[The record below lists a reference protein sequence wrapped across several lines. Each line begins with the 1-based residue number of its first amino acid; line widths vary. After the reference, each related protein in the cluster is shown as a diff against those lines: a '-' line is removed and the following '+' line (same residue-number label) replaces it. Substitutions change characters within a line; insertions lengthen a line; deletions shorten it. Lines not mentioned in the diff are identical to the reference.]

1 MSPARGPLAHR
12 APRRA
17 ALALSLVLCVLAA
30 PAGPARAQQTDC
42 LDDDP
47 DPTYFDKCGP
57 LFTLPPW
64 GDASGWMDESK
75 YATIQLADLN
85 GDKRDE
91 LLARNDQ
98 GIEIWWFDTALG
110 QWRPQVDAQDLPQV
124 LTDFR
129 SPHPDEAPA
138 TDWTKP
144 EYDSTI
150 QVTQLGG
157 GKTAH
162 LVARFADGIRVYAF
176 KPGPGN
182 GIDGGSWSLVTQ
194 GGPFSDADGWNV
206 PSRYMTIR
214 LAAIDSDDPAEV
226 LLIGR
231 GPSGL
236 VGYGWTGGGTGWSTL
251 PVGSGGND
259 TTFGDATCASPACY
273 SMFRTARMGAASGTL
288 VGRDG
293 YGIEL
298 LAFDA
303 GKPGWG
309 LQPGSAKLEAERTG
323 KANAGVFG
331 DFIFSADC
339 PFPGATTFNDC
350 LGTSPYYYASFGTA
364 DFDGDGADEV
374 FARGSDGLRVKK
386 LDRAAGTWTAATLT
400 DLAGDATDIL
410 EDVSRFGEYLSI
422 QAADLDADGRAEV
435 LALWNGTCRCGRTI
449 PPPGLGRR
457 CSRQAPLTLKDEW
470 TVRSSRFATIRV
482 GDVDGDGRND
492 VIARGSPASARG
504 SENRT
509 GTGGWER
516 YAAGRIRRVQGRALR
531 LDRATQRVRRIQRPG
546 PVQPRDRQERE
557 DGARLVDARA
567 RADGGRD
574 ERPPGRAA
582 DASPTA
588 PIRRTR
594 ARR

>member
-144 EYDSTI
+144 EYYSTI

-259 TTFGDATCASPACY
+259 TTLRGMRPARRRRATRCSARRAWARRAGRWWAGTATGSSCWPSTPASPAGG
-273 SMFRTARMGAASGTL
+273 SNPAARSSRPSAPGRRTPASSATSSSARTARSPGRRRSTTVSAPARTTTRASAPPTSTATAPTRSSPAAQ
-288 VGRDG
+288 RR
-293 YGIEL
+293 
-298 LAFDA
+298 A
-303 GKPGWG
+303 PGHG
-309 LQPGSAKLEAERTG
+309 
-323 KANAGVFG
+323 
-331 DFIFSADC
+331 
-339 PFPGATTFNDC
+339 
-350 LGTSPYYYASFGTA
+350 
-364 DFDGDGADEV
+364 
-374 FARGSDGLRVKK
+374 
-386 LDRAAGTWTAATLT
+386 AGTGGRHVDSSSPTLT
-400 DLAGDATDIL
+400 DLAGDAA
-410 EDVSRFGEYLSI
+410 EHPSR
-422 QAADLDADGRAEV
+422 
-435 LALWNGTCRCGRTI
+435 
-449 PPPGLGRR
+449 P
-457 CSRQAPLTLKDEW
+457 
-470 TVRSSRFATIRV
+470 
-482 GDVDGDGRND
+482 
-492 VIARGSPASARG
+492 
-504 SENRT
+504 
-509 GTGGWER
+509 
-516 YAAGRIRRVQGRALR
+516 
-531 LDRATQRVRRIQRPG
+531 
-546 PVQPRDRQERE
+546 
-557 DGARLVDARA
+557 
-567 RADGGRD
+567 
-574 ERPPGRAA
+574 
-582 DASPTA
+582 
-588 PIRRTR
+588 
-594 ARR
+594 